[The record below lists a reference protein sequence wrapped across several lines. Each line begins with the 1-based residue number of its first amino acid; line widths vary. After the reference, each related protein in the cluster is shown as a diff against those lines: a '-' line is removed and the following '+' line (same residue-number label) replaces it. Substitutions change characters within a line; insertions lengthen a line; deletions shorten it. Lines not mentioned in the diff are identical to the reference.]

1 MTRRLRN
8 LVFEGGGV
16 KGIAY
21 VGALEKLAEE
31 ELLSEIENV
40 GGTSAGAITALMV
53 GLGYT
58 PEEIRKSMMDLNFS
72 YFLESCRL
80 PVKNVTD
87 FSSWKDYFGN
97 KWFIAWI
104 WIFILFLRLYRN
116 YGLCE
121 GINVREWLS
130 EAIKSK
136 TGLENP
142 TFKELYSSDSGEN
155 LRKMYFIGSNLS
167 EGTSEVYSLEDTED
181 MRVID
186 AVRISMSF
194 PLAFAPVE
202 KKGARVDGGIVR
214 NYPIKLFDRVRYLRY
229 GTDLKENIEI
239 YDERNEKERIE
250 EEENKWFFNEESLGF
265 RLDSEEEIEWFT
277 RNKKPEP
284 TEIENVWEFL
294 LRFINTVLSVQQ
306 SYHRR
311 SEDWKRTA
319 YIDTLGIKTLD
330 FDLDKT
336 SKLDLIEEG
345 RKGVEDWLEEH
356 WSQD

>member
-1 MTRRLRN
+1 MTRRLSN

-31 ELLSEIENV
+31 ELLSDIENV

-58 PEEIRKSMMDLNFS
+58 PEEIRKRMIEMDFS

-87 FSSWKDYFGN
+87 FSSWKGLFRKN
-97 KWFIAWI
+97 WLMAWI
-104 WIFILFLRLYRN
+104 WVVILFLRLYQN

-121 GINVREWLS
+121 GINVRGWLS

-142 TFKELYSSDSGEN
+142 TFEELYGSDSGEN
-155 LRKMYFIGSNLS
+155 LRKMYFIGANLS

-181 MRVID
+181 MPVID

-202 KKGARVDGGIVR
+202 KKGSRVDGGIVR
-214 NYPIKLFDRVRYLRY
+214 NYPIKLFDKVKYLHYRPE
-229 GTDLKENIEI
+229 LEKNIEI
-239 YDERNEKERIE
+239 YDERNEREKIKT
-250 EEENKWFFNEESLGF
+250 EENKWFFNEESLGF

-284 TEIENVWEFL
+284 NEIDNVWEFF

-311 SEDWKRTA
+311 SEDWRRTA
-319 YIDTLGIKTLD
+319 YIDTLGVKTLD
-330 FDLDKT
+330 FNLDSHRKHDLV
-336 SKLDLIEEG
+336 EEG
-345 RKGVEDWLEEH
+345 QKGVEDWLREH
-356 WSQD
+356 WNRE